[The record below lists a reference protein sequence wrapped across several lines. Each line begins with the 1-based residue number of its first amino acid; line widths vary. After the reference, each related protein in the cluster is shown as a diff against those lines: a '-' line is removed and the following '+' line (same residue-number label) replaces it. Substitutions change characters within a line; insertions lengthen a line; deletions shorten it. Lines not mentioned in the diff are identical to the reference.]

1 MADDLK
7 VYSQETIKD
16 TAFPVE
22 STSTTSTD
30 VTSGGTAKV
39 YTPNTISDQPMP
51 KPLVAVELM
60 STTLNTRT
68 QKILAQW
75 GFTPSGAIQI
85 GQYTNGVNGDIRISP
100 DGIVARDMAGNTTFA
115 IDGDTGNAVFKGE
128 VRSGSILTGG
138 VIIQDDAG
146 QTVIDGSG
154 LVSTSTFPNYNQ
166 IVPADSVGNVVQ
178 TITAETTYTTIT
190 NGVSPATHTITVP
203 RQTKIY
209 ISGRADLFFYQAGTD
224 GYGAL
229 GRLAIKI
236 GNDIVD
242 EAFFSGDRVTTPG
255 GPTGYGLSCN
265 SISINY
271 VGTIPAGTTTIYLQ
285 AYKTSTDTTA
295 TELDIVSYSF
305 NYFLLGT

>member
-1 MADDLK
+1 MADLK
-7 VYSQETIKD
+7 VYSQETIQD
-16 TAFPVE
+16 AAFPVE
-22 STSTTSTD
+22 QTTTSESESTTSA
-30 VTSGGTAKV
+30 TAKV
-39 YTPNTISDQPMP
+39 YTPTEVQEQSMPQPRI
-51 KPLVAVELM
+51 AVELL
-60 STTLNTRT
+60 STQLNTNTR
-68 QKILAQW
+68 KILAEF
-75 GFTPSGAIQI
+75 GFTPSGAIQVGI
-85 GQYTNGVNGDIRISP
+85 FQNGVSGDIRISP
-100 DGIVARDMAGNTTFA
+100 NGIVARDMAGNTTFA

-236 GNDIVD
+236 GSDIVD